1 MSQVALFE
9 LLAAVCALLAGIVIF
24 DQHVLR
30 PRPYKLM
37 WSLGLF
43 FYAIAAGAAFAGEM
57 WGWSASIYAAFYYF
71 GGVLTAAYLGLGSF
85 YLLGP
90 RRVAHALAAL
100 AVLISLY
107 AAVRIGLYTA
117 QSDVAAQIAG
127 KTTAEIAH
135 ITGVFPPDVRVATI
149 VMNIAGSLFLF
160 GGAVWSA
167 VTVARRRA
175 PGSRLLSMIFIALA
189 ALFPAT
195 TTGLEYGLQALGY
208 STGSALS
215 AALGEFL
222 GALFLLL
229 GLLISADAFSVVRV
243 PFTPVVLY
251 ERRTAPAAAPA
262 RR

>member
-1 MSQVALFE
+1 MSPVALFE
-9 LLAAVCALLAGIVIF
+9 LLAAVCALLAAIVIF

-37 WSLGLF
+37 WSLGLL
-43 FYAIAAGAAFAGEM
+43 FYAIAAGAAFVGEQQ
-57 WGWSASIYAAFYYF
+57 GWSAPTYAAWYYF
-71 GGVLTAAYLGLGSF
+71 GGVLTASFLGLGSF

-90 RRVAHALAAL
+90 QRLAHVFAAL
-100 AVLISLY
+100 AVLAALF

-117 QSDVAAQIAG
+117 QQDVASQIVG
-127 KTTAEIAH
+127 KTTGEIAH
-135 ITGVFPPDVRVATI
+135 ITGVFPPDVRVTAI
-149 VMNIAGSLFLF
+149 VMNIVGTLFLF

-167 VTVARRRA
+167 VTVMRRRA
-175 PGSRLLSMIFIALA
+175 GGNRLLSMIFIALGA
-189 ALFPAT
+189 VFPAT
-195 TTGLEYGLQALGY
+195 TTGLAYGLQVLGY
-208 STGSALS
+208 SNGEALS

-243 PFTPVVLY
+243 PFTPIVMY
-251 ERRTAPAAAPA
+251 ERRPAAASG